1 MNSSI
6 MNISNKSNLTNSN
19 RSESKKKGNLDKN
32 AFLNLLITQLKYQD
46 PLNPVEDK
54 EFIAQMAQ
62 FSSLEQLQEINKKMD
77 DTGKLLNSIK
87 ELIDSQ
93 NTRLNEK
100 LESLEDTML
109 ESFDSLNKSIL
120 NLDKSYQKN
129 IDNTSKTVNEL
140 ININKAIEIYNT
152 DTE

>member
-1 MNSSI
+1 MSSSI

-19 RSESKKKGNLDKN
+19 RSESKKKDNLDKN

-140 ININKAIEIYNT
+140 ININKAIESYT